1 MSENIS
7 PDVAPQE
14 KVSSDIE
21 ASSSSLHRD
30 NPDQQ
35 NEQMSESRSPV
46 HNSESVD
53 NENEETVAPKSSM
66 ISTLRLI
73 SVILSV
79 LTGLATLAYTV
90 YGFLREEKIN
100 PPVVLVESGSQLIRS
115 ENTIILHSS
124 DIRAEVTAT
133 GNEDAVIQAMMQQ
146 YGNKHSGVATNI
158 FVGKVR

>member
-1 MSENIS
+1 
-7 PDVAPQE
+7 
-14 KVSSDIE
+14 
-21 ASSSSLHRD
+21 
-30 NPDQQ
+30 
-35 NEQMSESRSPV
+35 
-46 HNSESVD
+46 
-53 NENEETVAPKSSM
+53 M

-79 LTGLATLAYTV
+79 LTGIVTLAYTV

-100 PPVVLVESGSQLIRS
+100 PPVVPVESGSPLIRS

-124 DIRAEVTAT
+124 DIRTEETAT